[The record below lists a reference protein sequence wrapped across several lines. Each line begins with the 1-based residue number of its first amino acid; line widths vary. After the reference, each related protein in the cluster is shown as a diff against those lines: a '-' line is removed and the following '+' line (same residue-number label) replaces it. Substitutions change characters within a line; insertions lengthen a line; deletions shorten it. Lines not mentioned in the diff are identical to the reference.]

1 MRDEVSEV
9 ISAAQNRLPN
19 KEVTLKPGG
28 KGRGL
33 LVSWEGCVD
42 SGRVGSV
49 YNKLSV
55 PGQGI
60 NHCKS
65 SVSYSVTS
73 RC

>member
-9 ISAAQNRLPN
+9 ISDAQNRLPN

-49 YNKLSV
+49 NSKLR
-55 PGQGI
+55 
-60 NHCKS
+60 H
-65 SVSYSVTS
+65 
-73 RC
+73 